1 MTEAPRLGVG
11 AFIRDAAGRLLLV
24 QRRREPEAG
33 HWGLPGGKVDFGET
47 IEAAVLR
54 EIEEEL
60 GVTLRL
66 DGLLCLVDQIDR
78 AAGSHWVAPVYRA
91 VIAAGDPVNREPA
104 ALAAIGW
111 FTLDALPQPLTLA
124 TRVALEAASVE
135 AAPMPLRT
143 RTAGG
148 TGR

>member
-1 MTEAPRLGVG
+1 MTSAPRLGVG
-11 AFIRDAAGRLLLV
+11 AFIRDESGRLLLV

-47 IEAAVLR
+47 VEAAVLR

-60 GVTLRL
+60 GVALRL

-78 AAGSHWVAPVYRA
+78 SAGTHWVAPVYRA
-91 VIAAGDPVNREPA
+91 AITAGDPVNREPA

-111 FTLDALPQPLTLA
+111 FSLDALPQPLTLA
-124 TRVALEAASVE
+124 TRVALEAA
-135 AAPMPLRT
+135 
-143 RTAGG
+143 G
-148 TGR
+148 

>member
-1 MTEAPRLGVG
+1 MADAVTSAPAPRLGVG
-11 AFIRDAAGRLLLV
+11 AFIRDPVGRLLLV

-47 IEAAVLR
+47 VEAAVRR

-60 GVTLRL
+60 GVALRL

-78 AAGSHWVAPVYRA
+78 AAGTHWVAPVYRA
-91 VIAAGDPVNREPA
+91 AVAAGEPVNREPA

-111 FTLDALPQPLTLA
+111 FALDALPQPLTLA
-124 TRVALEAASVE
+124 TRAALAAASV
-135 AAPMPLRT
+135 
-143 RTAGG
+143 
-148 TGR
+148 